1 MKKIAYITITLLS
14 SLLLFGLMNGSLA
27 AEVIAKTDGDLSE
40 WKKDKP
46 VAVLDQWDQ
55 CKENPGNW
63 QGPDDLSGK
72 FFLREDTD
80 YLFIT
85 AEIKDN
91 KPLYNP
97 RETDMMAGWYKIT
110 IDGDALKV
118 TLNYAQATTDIVVFP
133 GMYGTNPKVYVIK
146 SPKTKSKVLDKAE
159 VAAAYTTEF
168 SGYTLEVK
176 LPKQELGL
184 EGNLVSAT
192 WELYDSDGPASTC
205 KSMKTQ

>member
-1 MKKIAYITITLLS
+1 MKKTTHFTITLLS
-14 SLLLFGLMNGSLA
+14 SLLLFGLACKSLA
-27 AEVIAKTDGDLSE
+27 AEAITKTDGDLSE

-72 FFLREDTD
+72 FFFREDAD
-80 YLFIT
+80 YLSIA

-118 TLNYAQATTDIVVFP
+118 SLNYTKATADLVIFP

-146 SPKTKSKVLDKAE
+146 SPKIKSRVLEKAE
-159 VAAAYTTEF
+159 VAVAYTAEF

-184 EGNLVSAT
+184 EGNLISAT